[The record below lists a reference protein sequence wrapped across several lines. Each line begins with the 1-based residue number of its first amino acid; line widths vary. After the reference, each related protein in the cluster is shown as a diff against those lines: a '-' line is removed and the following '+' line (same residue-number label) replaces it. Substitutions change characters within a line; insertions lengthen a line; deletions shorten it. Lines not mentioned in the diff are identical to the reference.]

1 MANPL
6 DTEDPGLFSSIL
18 DWISTPGYAV
28 RNVLRGDL
36 KAAGK
41 NLLDFGGDVID
52 AALPGDW
59 IGHLSTPQDKP
70 QTSDL
75 LGGMEDGWGKFGVN
89 LIGDTL
95 TDPLTYIPGALV
107 AKGLGKVGEGIGG
120 VVKGIDKVIPG
131 TEKAAQLAKLK
142 AKSTFGYLE
151 PKSSEAAAALDEA
164 DAAQSMYGKAS
175 LKGAETALKGLDEE
189 SAKQLSAVISNTVKE
204 TPSGFNAMM
213 GPMYRPLLEGSETL
227 DPRMELARELSARN
241 APTDV
246 SHLGDIETLSPSVL
260 SEAEIFKQVDPLSH
274 QLGVLTDLPGAAKTL
289 ESFPE
294 RTFKPRTVTKV
305 DPLSESLGVRG
316 VADPGAIS
324 MGVPGDMSGG
334 LSFVHQMG
342 KEAAEN
348 TLDAFPQTLNKP
360 VVDYLGNRVGI
371 DRTALNEGAERIARQ
386 PRSPVTERRVV
397 DPLTGQVTIKPIT
410 PRDAPDLIPE
420 SNQSALSSLMGGNQ
434 TPLVAGDLTRKTKPM
449 IKLEDQLRQ
458 WNSRIDALPTDHL
471 VSKDEWKLFR
481 NGETPEP
488 VLEEIR
494 NRAERHKDNL
504 KKYAA
509 RYLNFAHNNFLE
521 KTKDLGALKAGIGD
535 DVTTMIPQDYAHR
548 MFSGLEDAD
557 SIALKGG
564 NPNSLKG
571 RTLKENE
578 QFRDFMNENRGKGIE
593 HEEDLVKSTLHLAGQ
608 EGRIAQ
614 RSAIAKSLLGDEFT
628 ALNDADI
635 GGKIADKIKAME
647 GIDPEGAYLVK
658 QAWEGL
664 PERGL
669 LTKAL
674 HAANTIF
681 KPAAVAGI
689 GIPRVGGITKNIISF
704 PMQLAA
710 EGEGKQA
717 LRQLGRTPATLA
729 EAARKTVQGYGG
741 DLPATAVGKELDI
754 ADAALAAGGGRAKNV
769 LESLEQAG
777 HPELADALKYGVLDG
792 FVSGEGITNSLRNSS
807 GMQKIAGKL
816 GASEKTKERVGKA
829 LEAPMQGFQGAEQ
842 SARYANFK
850 EMRAD
855 LIAKGVP
862 RDEAS
867 KQAAKRIG
875 SALYDYGVK
884 TAENRALR
892 DVIPFGAY
900 QTNAVRQSAKA
911 LTNNPWAAVM
921 AAEVLGPDSGNQD
934 PLYPYMEGRTNI
946 PLGMDDKGNQ
956 NYLTNLGIPLE
967 SLNILPN
974 PSANLLDF
982 GRDIER
988 DIIGSSQPLLKSAFG
1003 VVSGEDPFF
1012 ESPYGTYS
1020 KVAGQD
1026 LGDAGRAFNMAAGTG
1041 LLQPVTSQIGQF
1053 QKFFDD
1059 KGTALSDTADF
1070 LTGANSVSVDEDR
1083 ALMQQTQEW
1092 LKRNPD
1098 VQQATTF
1105 YQQTKDPQAQAMIQ
1119 AMREAKKRIKEKK
1132 QAAGAP

>member
-1 MANPL
+1 MVNPL
-6 DTEDPGLFSSIL
+6 ETEKSGLFSSIL
-18 DWISTPGYAV
+18 DWISTPGFAV
-28 RNVLRGDL
+28 RNLLRGDL
-36 KAAGK
+36 QGAARNGLDGAGD
-41 NLLDFGGDVID
+41 LLDAI
-52 AALPGDW
+52 LPGDW
-59 IGHLSTPQDKP
+59 IPHVSRPQDKP

-75 LGGMEDGWGKFGVN
+75 LGGMEEGWGKFAVN
-89 LIGDTL
+89 LVGDTL
-95 TDPLTYIPGALV
+95 TDPLTYVPGAVV
-107 AKGLGKVGEGIGG
+107 AKGLGSIGAGIGA
-120 VVKGIDKVIPG
+120 VVKKTDKLLPG
-131 TEKAAQLAKLK
+131 TEKALQHAKLK

-151 PKSSEAAAALDEA
+151 PKSAEAAAALDEA

-189 SAKQLSAVISNTVKE
+189 SAKQLSQVIGNYAKEIPQGPAVASGIDNTMD
-204 TPSGFNAMM
+204 PI
-213 GPMYRPLLEGSETL
+213 YRELKAGSEVPNVSPL
-227 DPRMELARELSARN
+227 DDALTVGEGNVLGSA
-241 APTDV
+241 
-246 SHLGDIETLSPSVL
+246 
-260 SEAEIFKQVDPLSH
+260 
-274 QLGVLTDLPGAAKTL
+274 
-289 ESFPE
+289 PE
-294 RTFKPRTVTKV
+294 R
-305 DPLSESLGVRG
+305 
-316 VADPGAIS
+316 A
-324 MGVPGDMSGG
+324 
-334 LSFVHQMG
+334 
-342 KEAAEN
+342 
-348 TLDAFPQTLNKP
+348 
-360 VVDYLGNRVGI
+360 
-371 DRTALNEGAERIARQ
+371 
-386 PRSPVTERRVV
+386 
-397 DPLTGQVTIKPIT
+397 
-410 PRDAPDLIPE
+410 
-420 SNQSALSSLMGGNQ
+420 
-434 TPLVAGDLTRKTKPM
+434 TKPM
-449 IKLEDQLRQ
+449 IKLEDQLAQ
-458 WNSRIDALPTDHL
+458 WHDRIDALGVAPEQ
-471 VSKDEWKLFR
+471 SAKLK
-481 NGETPEP
+481 E
-488 VLEEIR
+488 
-494 NRAERHKDNL
+494 
-504 KKYAA
+504 YAG
-509 RYLNFAHNNFLE
+509 RYLTFSHNNFLE

-548 MFSGLEDAD
+548 MFSGLDDAD

-593 HEEDLVKSTLHLAGQ
+593 VEEDLVKSTMHLAGQ

-614 RSAIAKSLLGDEFT
+614 RATLAKTLLGDEFT
-628 ALNDADI
+628 ALNDANI

-647 GIDPEGAYLVK
+647 GIDPEGAYLVR
-658 QAWEGL
+658 QAWEGM

-741 DLPATAVGKELDI
+741 DLPATAAGKEIDI

-769 LESLEQAG
+769 LESLENAG
-777 HPELADALKYGVLDG
+777 HPDIADALKYGVLDG
-792 FVSGEGITNSLRNSS
+792 FVSGEGITNALRNSS

-842 SARYANFK
+842 SARFANFK

-867 KQAAKRIG
+867 KQAAKRITG
-875 SALYDYGVK
+875 ALYDYGIK

-911 LTNNPWAAVM
+911 LTKNPWAAV
-921 AAEVLGPDSGNQD
+921 ATAEVLGPGPGNDD

-967 SLNILPN
+967 SLNMLPN

-982 GRDIER
+982 GRDLER

-1020 KVAGQD
+1020 KVGGVD
-1026 LGDAGRAFNMAAGTG
+1026 MGDPGRAFNMAAGTG

-1105 YQQTKDPQAQAMIQ
+1105 YQQTKDPRAQEMIHAMN
-1119 AMREAKKRIKEKK
+1119 EAKKRIKEKR
-1132 QAAGAP
+1132 QMSVAQ